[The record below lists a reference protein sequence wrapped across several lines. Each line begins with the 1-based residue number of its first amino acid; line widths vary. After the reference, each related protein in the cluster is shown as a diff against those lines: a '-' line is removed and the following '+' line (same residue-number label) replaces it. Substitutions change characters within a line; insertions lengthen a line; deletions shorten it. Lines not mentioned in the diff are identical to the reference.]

1 MAVTGW
7 TVAGQSLRTPGWEIV
22 SVDGWDEY
30 PSWRGESVEV
40 ANRHGITVNSRRFA
54 NSRSLQI
61 PMVVLPYNPSTG
73 AQTLPPEE
81 HLQENIETL
90 LGIFY
95 GSHSLIGITRTMPDL
110 TVRTIQGE
118 VVQAIPIQ
126 GGGGRVREL
135 VLQLDCPYPFW
146 HGAAISDLGNSGT
159 FTVTNGGNAPVGDA
173 VFTFS
178 GIATL
183 THDDTGDEFS
193 ITAGANTIV
202 DAGERTI
209 QRASVDVDGDFELG
223 TTGYWIELLPGVN
236 NFTLTGAGTVDV
248 VGFDGWL

>member
-1 MAVTGW
+1 MAVTGF
-7 TVAGQSLRTPGWEIV
+7 TAAGQSLRTPAWEIM

-30 PSWRGESVEV
+30 PAWRGDNVEV
-40 ANRHGITVNSRRFA
+40 SGKHGITVNSRRFA
-54 NSRSLQI
+54 NSRSLTI
-61 PMVVLPYNPSTG
+61 PMVVFPYNLSG
-73 AQTLPPEE
+73 AQPSSPEV
-81 HLQENIETL
+81 HLQANVDTL
-90 LGIFY
+90 LGLLY
-95 GSHSLIGITRTMPDL
+95 GSHSLLTIVRTMPDG
-110 TVRTIQGE
+110 TTRTIQGE
-118 VVQAIPIQ
+118 VVQAIKIT
-126 GGGGRVREL
+126 GGSGRVREL
-135 VLQLDCPYPFW
+135 SLQFDCPYPFW

-183 THDDTGDEFS
+183 THDDTGDSFE

-209 QRASVDVDGDFELG
+209 QRASSDVDEDFELG
-223 TTGYWIELLPGVN
+223 SSGYWIELLPGVN
-236 NFTLTGAGTVDV
+236 NFTLTGAGTVGV